1 VNGIH
6 DMGGMHG
13 LGEIGYAPGDRA
25 FHAAWEVRVHALM
38 TALAAY
44 GKWRALRPEIE
55 AIPAAEYLRMSYY
68 ERWLAA
74 LTEAVAKSGLAS
86 RAEIVRGSAQPG
98 IERFVPALTAAT
110 ARTAVL
116 ATPREELATHV
127 DAQFRIGQRVRG
139 VSLNTPTHTRMP
151 RYTRGKVGVVERDR
165 GVFALPDTDV
175 YFGDP
180 KPQHVYLVR
189 YAARELWGPTA
200 SARDTVCIDMWQDYL
215 EPA

>member
-1 VNGIH
+1 MNGIH

-13 LGEIGYAPGDRA
+13 VGEIGYRRDDPA
-25 FHAAWEVRVHALM
+25 FHSAWEVRVHALA

-44 GKWRALRPEIE
+44 GKWRALRPELE

-86 RAEIVRGSAQPG
+86 RVEIADGNAEPG
-98 IERFVPALTAAT
+98 IERSVPALTAAT
-110 ARTAVL
+110 ARTATL
-116 ATPREELATHV
+116 ATPREELAIRV
-127 DAQFRIGQRVRG
+127 EPRFRVGQRVRG
-139 VSLNTPTHTRMP
+139 VNLNPPTHTRMP
-151 RYTRGKVGVVERDR
+151 RYTRGRAGVVERDR

-180 KPQHVYLVR
+180 KPQHVYLIR
-189 YAARELWGPTA
+189 FTARELWGAGA
-200 SARDTVCIDMWQDYL
+200 SARDAVYIDLWQDYL